1 MTAIPT
7 EVGASPSLVHRL
19 FSPDRWLVLAATL
32 WAAAVRFIRLHSLP
46 PPASVDEAFFAL
58 VGRAL
63 RAHWQW
69 MPYYA
74 DGQNGVESG
83 PSYLA
88 ALVQALGIDT
98 ITSLRVATA
107 VCGVLAVP
115 LTYAC
120 IRLLL
125 REEPPTRR
133 RWIAALAA
141 LITAYLIAF
150 VITSRVGNE
159 PGLALPPLLFAVWQ
173 MLRGIHQQARSG
185 WILAGLAA
193 GLGLYVCLHARF
205 ALLLLAFIAL
215 QALVMASPARRR
227 EVLGGALLMGLTALV
242 VALPLAIFFIR
253 QPQWLTFRA
262 AAITQGVN
270 VLENIG
276 RVAGA
281 FSIAGD
287 LNPRHN
293 VPGLPLLDPLLS
305 LGFLIGLIGTLR
317 HAPRRAEA
325 RTLTVWLVVMA
336 SPAVITDV
344 APNLNRMIGVVPAAA
359 ALSAMGWETVGCFLS
374 DRLGRRPAYVMVAVP
389 LAASLI
395 WNTYAVFGLWP
406 RTPMLEEAFAHAPV
420 EMAQELA
427 ARAERGEW
435 VFVQHSAETGGL
447 IAFDF
452 LLPSTPVIRTDLRTC
467 LPLVDRAESRLTYL
481 VLSSVDHETGH
492 RLKQYYSTLAIPL
505 RDYEV
510 FYRMIVTQ
518 YEVPPNTPLRLPQSR
533 AVARFAPGIALVSV
547 EWPNEPVAPGQT
559 VNGTLYWQV
568 TAPVEQNLTA
578 FLHVGTGL
586 DEPLIAQHDAP
597 PCGETHPTSAWRPD
611 EIIAT
616 PISVAIAP
624 DAPAGEYHVA
634 VGWYAYPSLE
644 RAPLLEADAP
654 LPDNRAVIATLRVA
668 P

>member
-1 MTAIPT
+1 M
-7 EVGASPSLVHRL
+7 VHRPL
-19 FSPDRWLVLAATL
+19 SPDRWLVLAATL

-46 PPASVDEAFFAL
+46 PPASIEEAFFAL

-88 ALVQALGIDT
+88 ALVQALGVDT

-120 IRLLL
+120 VRLLL
-125 REEPPTRR
+125 RDEPPARR
-133 RWIAALAA
+133 RWIATLAA
-141 LITAYLIAF
+141 LIMAYLTAF

-185 WILAGLAA
+185 WVLAGLSA
-193 GLGLYVCLHARF
+193 GLGLYFCLHARF
-205 ALLLLAFIAL
+205 ALVLLAFIAW
-215 QALVMASPARRR
+215 QALWMAPPPRRR
-227 EVLGGALLMGLTALV
+227 AAFGGMLLLAVAALA
-242 VALPLAIFFIR
+242 VALPLVIFFVR

-270 VLENIG
+270 VMGNIG
-276 RVAGA
+276 RVVGA
-281 FSIAGD
+281 FNLSGD

-293 VPGLPLLDPLLS
+293 VPGLPLLDPVLS
-305 LGFLIGLIGTLR
+305 LGFLMGLAQTVWR
-317 HAPRRAEA
+317 SPRRASA
-325 RTLTVWLVVMA
+325 RTLIAWLLVMA

-359 ALSAMGWETVGCFLS
+359 ALSAMGWRAAYEHLAARGGTRRWLGETAL
-374 DRLGRRPAYVMVAVP
+374 PAL
-389 LAASLI
+389 LAASLL
-395 WNTYAVFGLWP
+395 WNTYAVFVLWP
-406 RTPMLEEAFAHAPV
+406 RTPTLKEAFAHAPV

-435 VFVQHSAETGGL
+435 VFVQYSAETGAL
-447 IAFDF
+447 TAFDF
-452 LLPSTPVIRTDLRTC
+452 LLPSAPVVRTDLRTC
-467 LPLVDRAESRLTYL
+467 LPLVDRPTSRMTYF
-481 VLSSVDHETGH
+481 VLSSVDRETGP
-492 RLKQYYSTLAIPL
+492 RLKQYYPQVQAPL
-505 RDYEV
+505 RDFELY
-510 FYRMIVTQ
+510 YRMIVTL
-518 YEVPPNTPLRLPQSR
+518 YEVPSGAPLRLPGSR
-533 AVARFAPGIALVSV
+533 VRARFAPGIALIGVD
-547 EWPNEPVAPGQT
+547 WPSDEQIAPART
-559 VNGTLYWQV
+559 VGGVLYWQV
-568 TAPVEQNLTA
+568 TAPIEQNLTA
-578 FLHVGTGL
+578 FMHVGTGL

-597 PCGETHPTSAWRPD
+597 PCGDAHPTSAWRPG
-611 EIIAT
+611 EI
-616 PISVAIAP
+616 VAAPFSLTIAP
-624 DAPAGEYHVA
+624 DAPPGEYHVA

-644 RAPLLEADAP
+644 RALLLEADDP
-654 LPDNRAVIATLRVA
+654 LPDNRAVIATLRVE

>member
-1 MTAIPT
+1 MPR
-7 EVGASPSLVHRL
+7 SL
-19 FSPDRWLVLAATL
+19 SPDRWLVLVATL
-32 WAAAVRFIRLHSLP
+32 WAAIVRFIRLHSLP

-74 DGQNGVESG
+74 DAQNGVESG

-88 ALVQALGIDT
+88 ALVQTLGIDT
-98 ITSLRVATA
+98 ITSLRVVTA

-125 REEPPTRR
+125 RGEPPARR

-141 LITAYLIAF
+141 LMTAYLIAF

-159 PGLALPPLLFAVWQ
+159 PGLALPPLLLAVWQ
-173 MLRGIHQQARSG
+173 MLRGIHQRAWSG
-185 WILAGLAA
+185 WMLAGAAA

-215 QALVMASPARRR
+215 QALAMASPARRR
-227 EVLGGALLMGLTALV
+227 EVFGGALLMGFTALL
-242 VALPLAIFFIR
+242 VALPLVVFFIR

-270 VLENIG
+270 VLENVG

-305 LGFLIGLIGTLR
+305 LAFAIGLIGVLR
-317 HAPRRAEA
+317 RAPRRAEA
-325 RTLTVWLVVMA
+325 RTLIAWLLVMA

-359 ALSAMGWETVGCFLS
+359 TLSGMGWEAAHRFLS
-374 DRLGRRPAYVMVAVP
+374 DRLGRRPAHVMVVA
-389 LAASLI
+389 LLNASLI

-406 RTPMLEEAFAHAPV
+406 RTPTLEEAFAHAPV

-435 VFVQHSAETGGL
+435 VFVQYSAETGGL

-452 LLPSTPVIRTDLRTC
+452 LLPSTPVIRSDLRTC

-481 VLSSVDHETGH
+481 VLSSVDRESGH
-492 RLKQYYSTLAIPL
+492 RLKQHYPSVEIPL

-510 FYRMIVTQ
+510 FYRLIVTQ
-518 YEVPPNTPLRLPQSR
+518 YEVPPGTPLLLPQKR
-533 AVARFAPGIALVSV
+533 IIARFAPGIVLLGV
-547 EWPNEPVAPGQT
+547 EWPNEPVTPGQT
-559 VNGTLYWQV
+559 VSGVLYWQA
-568 TAPVEQNLTA
+568 TAPIEQNLTA
-578 FLHVGTGL
+578 FVHVGTGL

-597 PCGETHPTSAWRPD
+597 PCGDTHPTSAWRSE

-616 PISVAIAP
+616 PFSVTVDP
-624 DAPAGEYHVA
+624 HAPAGEYHVA

-644 RAPLLEADAP
+644 RAPLLEAEEA